1 MAANISDYLRTVENY
16 YAQGI
21 ATESTYRPTLKTLV
35 EGLGDEINAVNEPQH
50 VACGAPDFLI
60 CRKTGYGMETLGYI
74 ETKDIGK
81 PLSQEER
88 SEQMKR
94 YLAGLRNL
102 ILTDYLDF
110 RWYVDGS
117 LRRSARLA
125 ETGPGPKGGKLKK
138 IKDGATAVEELLK
151 DFLNHQPEQI
161 SSAAELAQRM
171 ARLTHL
177 IRDIVMQAFQ
187 LEQASSLLKDWR
199 GAFAKVLIADLDQPE
214 KVGEFADMFAQTLAY
229 GLFSARMMDESKG
242 FTLQEAQRL
251 IPKSNP
257 FLRKFFFEITG
268 PDLEDEPFAGY
279 VNDLV
284 QLLDHSDMVSI
295 LIDFEKR
302 SGHDD
307 PVVHFY
313 ETFLAAYDP
322 RLRELR
328 GVYYTPKPVVS
339 FIVRSIDHLLKT
351 RFNLPEGLADASKI
365 SLPNPDKSSKN
376 KKVETHKVLVLD
388 PATGTATFPYT
399 VIELI
404 RQEFMQRGDA
414 GMWSSYVHEALLP
427 RLYAFELLMAPYA
440 VAHFKLALQLAA
452 IDLPQ
457 GAQRATWAYNFA
469 AGERLNVFLTNTLE
483 EPHEWT
489 GLPLFTQFLAD
500 ETQQANRVKQDLPIM
515 VILGNP
521 PYSGQSSNQGK
532 WIRDLVQDYYFLDGK
547 PLGEKNPKWLQDD
560 YVKFIRWAQWRIECT
575 GSGVLGFITNNG
587 YLDNPTFR
595 GMRQSLMKTFDEI
608 FILNL
613 HGNAK
618 KKEIA
623 PDGSVD
629 KNVFDIQQG
638 VSIGIFLRR
647 TNHKSDGAAKAG
659 SIYHAEFWGSRESKY
674 SRLQESDIETITW
687 EKLEPVSPYYLF
699 VPQNSAFREEYARGW
714 KINEIFPVNSVGVVT
729 ARDALT
735 ISWTPEQ
742 VWETVMDFLALP
754 VETARE
760 KYQLGKDAQ
769 DWKVELA
776 QDDLKNSGPTQ
787 DNIVPIQYRPFDI
800 RYTYYTGRSRGFICR
815 PRAGVMGQMRMEN
828 MGFHLCRQTS
838 IDSWQ
843 HVLATNQITD
853 DCYVSNLTSERGYTF
868 PIYTYPI
875 EKQSALF
882 SLQNRIPNFERNFL
896 EELSGKI
903 GCAFVPKN
911 SGDLKNTLDSEDIF
925 HYIYAILHSPT
936 YRERY
941 AEFLKMDFPRIPL
954 TSNRELFCKLCTL
967 GGELVSLHLLEA
979 PQLGQLMT
987 RYPVPGDNRVER
999 GYPRYTAESQ
1009 RVYISPKQ
1017 YFEGV
1022 PPQVWEFHI
1031 GGYQVLDKW
1040 LKDRRGRLLTFDD
1053 LTHYQ
1058 KVVVALSETMRV
1070 MEEIAAA
1077 IPGWPVE

>member
-21 ATESTYRPTLKTLV
+21 ATESTYRPALKTLV
-35 EGLGDEINAVNEPQH
+35 EGLGNEINAVNEPQH

-60 CRKTGYGMETLGYI
+60 CRKTGYGAETLGYI

-88 SEQMKR
+88 SDQMKR

-102 ILTDYLDF
+102 ILTDYLEF

-138 IKDGATAVEELLK
+138 VKDGATAVEELLK

-177 IRDIVMQAFQ
+177 IRDAVMQAFL
-187 LEQASSLLKDWR
+187 LEKASSLLKDWR

-229 GLFSARMMDESKG
+229 GLFSARVMDENKG

-257 FLRKFFFEITG
+257 FLRKFFSEITG
-268 PDLEDEPFAGY
+268 PDLDDEPFAGY

-351 RFNLPEGLADASKI
+351 RFNLPDGLADASKI
-365 SLPNPDKSSKN
+365 SIPNPDKSSKN

-452 IDLPQ
+452 IDLPE
-457 GAQRATWAYNFA
+457 ARRATWAYNFA
-469 AGERLNVFLTNTLE
+469 GGERLNVFLTNTLE

-489 GLPLFTQFLAD
+489 GLPQFTQFLAD
-500 ETQQANRVKQDLPIM
+500 ETQQANRVKQELPIM

-521 PYSGQSSNQGK
+521 PYSVNSANTGEWISN
-532 WIRDLVQDYYFLDGK
+532 LVRASYYPHDEIK
-547 PLGEKNPKWLQDD
+547 EANPKMLLDD
-560 YVKFIRWAQWRIECT
+560 YVKFMRWAQWRIERT
-575 GSGVLGFITNNG
+575 GSGILGFITNHG

-595 GMRQSLMKTFDEI
+595 EMRKALMGAFDEI
-608 FILNL
+608 YLLNL
-613 HGNAK
+613 HGNSL
-618 KKEIA
+618 KKETA
-623 PDGSVD
+623 PDGSKD
-629 KNVFDIQQG
+629 ENVFDIQQG
-638 VSIGIFLRR
+638 VSIGIFVKLPEK
-647 TNHKSDGAAKAG
+647 HSEAKVFHSDL
-659 SIYHAEFWGSRESKY
+659 WGTRENKY
-674 SRLQESDIETITW
+674 AQLLEMNVKTVEWQEL
-687 EKLEPVSPYYLF
+687 KPQPPFYLF
-699 VPQNSAFREEYARGW
+699 IPQDTLLLPEYKRGW
-714 KINEIFPVNSVGVVT
+714 KLTDIFPINSTGIKT
-729 ARDALT
+729 HRDHFVLDFDRNELEKRINDFRNLSINDET
-735 ISWTPEQ
+735 IRQ
-742 VWETVMDFLALP
+742 VYDLNDT
-754 VETARE
+754 R
-760 KYQLGKDAQ
+760 
-769 DWKVELA
+769 DWKLHICRQSLA
-776 QDDLKNSGPTQ
+776 VLKDWRNRFALCL
-787 DNIVPIQYRPFDI
+787 YRPFDI
-800 RYTYYTGRSRGFICR
+800 RHIYYQSDVIELPRPEVMEHLLQHNVALLAMRRIRTGSFDHCFVSANVVGKDAESIEDSCNVFPLYIYKTRTTKSEQTQSTLFNEN
-815 PRAGVMGQMRMEN
+815 PMG
-828 MGFHLCRQTS
+828 
-838 IDSWQ
+838 
-843 HVLATNQITD
+843 
-853 DCYVSNLTSERGYTF
+853 DCTANFNKDFEDAFSNLLG
-868 PIYTYPI
+868 
-875 EKQSALF
+875 
-882 SLQNRIPNFERNFL
+882 
-896 EELSGKI
+896 LS
-903 GCAFVPKN
+903 
-911 SGDLKNTLDSEDIF
+911 
-925 HYIYAILHSPT
+925 
-936 YRERY
+936 
-941 AEFLKMDFPRIPL
+941 
-954 TSNRELFCKLCTL
+954 
-967 GGELVSLHLLEA
+967 
-979 PQLGQLMT
+979 
-987 RYPVPGDNRVER
+987 
-999 GYPRYTAESQ
+999 
-1009 RVYISPKQ
+1009 
-1017 YFEGV
+1017 
-1022 PPQVWEFHI
+1022 
-1031 GGYQVLDKW
+1031 
-1040 LKDRRGRLLTFDD
+1040 
-1053 LTHYQ
+1053 
-1058 KVVVALSETMRV
+1058 
-1070 MEEIAAA
+1070 
-1077 IPGWPVE
+1077 